1 MKISRILGALAVVM
15 LVVSAAPVQAQLEYS
30 LTPYLWAT
38 GLDGSI
44 GIGDRAVDLDW
55 SFSDITDN
63 LEIAGL
69 LHFEAQGP
77 VFGLIAE
84 GVFLGLGQDVEAIPG
99 AKVDVDNLMFELL
112 SSWDWTPAVQV
123 IFGARYVELD
133 TEIQLPAVGP
143 VAGPTKLS
151 TSQKWV
157 DPVVGLRYGGQLNRR
172 GTWNSNF
179 RADFAGF
186 GLGDGSELTWNVR
199 VNLGYKFNDT
209 VALWGGYHWMDIDYD
224 NKGFVY
230 DVLQQGPEI
239 GLMFSW

>member
-1 MKISRILGALAVVM
+1 MRISRILGALVVVA
-15 LVVSAAPVQAQLEYS
+15 LVLPAAPAQAQLEYS

-44 GIGDRAVDLDW
+44 GIGDVAGDLDW

-63 LEIAGL
+63 MESAGL

-84 GVFLGLGQDVEAIPG
+84 GTFLGVGQDLEAIPG
-99 AKVDVDNLMFELL
+99 AKADVDNLVFELL
-112 SSWDWTPAVQV
+112 STWEWTPSIQLM
-123 IFGARYVELD
+123 FGARYMELD
-133 TEIQLPAVGP
+133 TELELPGIAPNQGPRKVG
-143 VAGPTKLS
+143 A
-151 TSQKWV
+151 SQQWV
-157 DPVVGLRYGGQLNRR
+157 DPVVGIRYGGQLNRR
-172 GTWNSNF
+172 GTWHSSF

-199 VNLGYKFNDT
+199 VNFGYDFNDT
-209 VALWGGYHWMDIDYD
+209 IALWGGYHWMDMDYD
-224 NKGFVY
+224 NQGFVY

-239 GLMFSW
+239 GLMFKW

>member
-1 MKISRILGALAVVM
+1 MRISRFLGALAIVVLAM
-15 LVVSAAPVQAQLEYS
+15 LPTPAAAQLEFS

-44 GIGDRAVDLDW
+44 AIGDRAGDLDW

-63 LEIAGL
+63 LEAAGL

-77 VFGLIAE
+77 VFGLIVE
-84 GVFLGLGQDVEAIPG
+84 GSFLGVGQDIEAIPG
-99 AKVDVDNLMFELL
+99 AKVDVDNLMVELL
-112 SSWDWTPAVQV
+112 SSWEWRPAIQV
-123 IFGARYVELD
+123 IFGARYLELD
-133 TEIQLPAVGP
+133 TELQLPEVEP
-143 VAGPTKLS
+143 NTGPTRAG

-157 DPVVGLRYGGQLNRR
+157 DPVVGIRYGGQLNRR

-179 RADFAGF
+179 RADFGGF

-209 VALWGGYHWMDIDYD
+209 VALWGGYHWLDIDYD